1 MRKLNKD
8 ELIAIASSLQSKME
22 SFNDKALKKLKPL
35 NNKIGKLKA
44 DVAIKRKVNSLLPS
58 RLVDTARNT

>member
-35 NNKIGKLKA
+35 NNKIGKLKV